1 MDYLGDNGGLGLSSE
16 QTEKVLQFQ
25 DLTGIE
31 DISICRDV
39 LQRHQWNLEVAVQ
52 EQLNIREGRPSL
64 YATETRPPAVVSDH
78 LGQHVF
84 YSPPTDGSG
93 SGIRGFITNIFNF
106 FWTLC
111 YNTIVTFLQ
120 IGRRLIGTDSRTSLT
135 NPIEDVL
142 DFIRVYEEKY
152 SSVHPV
158 FYQGTYSQ
166 VLNDAKHEL
175 KFLLIYLHNDNAVDT
190 LAFCRDTLS
199 HTDIITYINTNFLF
213 WGCSSKSG
221 EGYKVSQLFRPKHYP
236 YMAVVVLKDNRMTI
250 VSRMEGYCDSNIL
263 LHRLTT
269 VVAEFEINL
278 VQARTD
284 RVEASLNR
292 SLRAHQ
298 DEAFLESLRADQEK
312 ERRRREER
320 EAEEAKLRRIEQEA
334 RAEEER
340 RQSIA
345 QEKINSVTKVP
356 SEPDANHP
364 DAVHV
369 VFKLP
374 SGHRL
379 ERRFLKSHS
388 LEAIFYFV
396 FCHPSAPNSFE
407 ITTNFPKKVLYCLPK
422 GEYDYVQT
430 LEEAGLKHREVLFIN
445 DLEA

>member
-1 MDYLGDNGGLGLSSE
+1 MDYLGDNAGLGLTSE
-16 QTEKVLQFQ
+16 QTDKVLQFQ

-78 LGQHVF
+78 FGQHVF
-84 YSPPTDGSG
+84 YTPPTDGSG
-93 SGIRGFITNIFNF
+93 SGLRGFISNF
-106 FWTLC
+106 INFVWTFC
-111 YNTIVTFLQ
+111 YNTIITLLQ
-120 IGRRLIGTDSRTSLT
+120 LGRRFIRADSRTAIT
-135 NPIEDVL
+135 NPLEDVL

-152 SSVHPV
+152 SEVHPV

-190 LAFCRDTLS
+190 GLFCRNTLS
-199 HTDIITYINTNFLF
+199 NTDVITYINTNFLF
-213 WGCSSKSG
+213 WGCSAKSG
-221 EGYKVSQLFRPKHYP
+221 EGYKVCQLFRPGHYP
-236 YMAVVVLKDNRMTI
+236 YLAVVVLKDNRMTI
-250 VSRMEGYCDSNIL
+250 VSRMEGYCDHNVL
-263 LHRLTT
+263 LQRLAT

-278 VQARTD
+278 IQARTD

-312 ERRRREER
+312 ERRRQEER
-320 EAEEAKLRRIEQEA
+320 DAVEAEQRRIEEEA
-334 RAEEER
+334 LAEQER

-345 QEKINSVTKVP
+345 QEKMNSVHKVP
-356 SEPDANHP
+356 SEPDPTHP
-364 DAVHV
+364 DVVHV

-374 SGHRL
+374 SGQRL
-379 ERRFLKSHS
+379 ERRFLKTHS

-396 FCHPSAPNSFE
+396 FCHPNAPDSFE
-407 ITTNFPKKVLYCLPK
+407 ITTNFPKRVLQCLPNTRL
-422 GEYDYVQT
+422 DQIQT
-430 LEEAGLKHREVLFIN
+430 LEEAGLKNREVLFIN
-445 DLEA
+445 DLDA